1 MILWVNKNK
10 QQHNR
15 PLSLLEL
22 LQQLNKSEQSGI
34 AVAVNNQVIPKDNW
48 SAQALQ
54 DQDSIT
60 IITATQ
66 GG

>member
-10 QQHNR
+10 QQHEHS
-15 PLSLLEL
+15 LSLLEL
-22 LQQLNKSEQSGI
+22 LQQLNKAEQSGI
-34 AVAVNNQVIPKDNW
+34 AVAVNNQVIPRNDW
-48 SAQALQ
+48 SDQALQ
-54 DQDSIT
+54 DQDNIT

>member
-34 AVAVNNQVIPKDNW
+34 AVAINNQVIPKDNW

>member
-10 QQHNR
+10 QQHASS
-15 PLSLLEL
+15 LSLLEL
-22 LQQLNKSEQSGI
+22 LQQLNKAEQSGI
-34 AVAVNNQVIPKDNW
+34 AVAVNNQVIPKNNW
-48 SAQALQ
+48 SNQVLH

>member
-1 MILWVNKNK
+1 MVLWINKTA
-10 QQHNR
+10 QEHEA
-15 PLSLLEL
+15 PLSLLDL
-22 LQQLNKSEQSGI
+22 LQQLQQAKQTGI
-34 AVAVNNQVIPKDNW
+34 AVAVNNRVIPQKNW
-48 SAQALQ
+48 SAHALN

>member
-10 QQHNR
+10 QQHESS
-15 PLSLLEL
+15 LSLLEL
-22 LQQLNKSEQSGI
+22 LQQLNKAEQSGI
-34 AVAVNNQVIPKDNW
+34 AVAVNNQVIAKNDW
-48 SAQALQ
+48 SAQVLQ